1 MCRNESRVSF
11 RSLRRYARSIRLSW
25 AEPGSVWSSN
35 ESVAGGRSY
44 VIEMRLPRVH
54 EADLRI
60 VYHAADAQFL
70 SLAVRHCEAA

>member
-1 MCRNESRVSF
+1 M
-11 RSLRRYARSIRLSW
+11 
-25 AEPGSVWSSN
+25 WSSN